1 MYEMLVTYGA
11 SVAFAILLIAL
22 QYFTNFHVYFL
33 SISLIVITFFITF
46 MFAKRVFMRVII
58 SISRGR
64 FHPFKLFIYIY
75 ICFSF
80 AYYLTHSVRV
90 IYFNIRKSK
99 VSKRRKRRYTRVY
112 IARRITGN
120 LTCENTELFVRAF
133 EENLFHPRVWLI
145 LTSNSG
151 W

>member
-46 MFAKRVFMRVII
+46 TFAKRLFMRVII
-58 SISRGR
+58 SISS

-75 ICFSF
+75 
-80 AYYLTHSVRV
+80 SVSRSP
-90 IYFNIRKSK
+90 II
-99 VSKRRKRRYTRVY
+99 
-112 IARRITGN
+112 
-120 LTCENTELFVRAF
+120 
-133 EENLFHPRVWLI
+133 
-145 LTSNSG
+145 
-151 W
+151 